1 MLIEYPDQSLHVP
14 FRETHLIPSLNMA
27 PLTSPAH
34 VPTPKRRKKAAADPS
49 ETTQSASKPI
59 ATPEPLPATQPSVP
73 FSTRAFRAVK
83 DAVLGTNTGGSSAK
97 GGESIGTLRKSLST
111 LELWKLARLQNG
123 STRGMGVSESAQKRK
138 RAREDDEG
146 REGGGTKKGAKVRE
160 TRQAREERKESLQK
174 DQDSG
179 KEEGGR
185 TSSKKGPKVN
195 GSGSTGKRRNYR
207 SKVSEN
213 ADGEESNSEDQM
225 QVATP
230 QSSKRITRMKK
241 GELPVAVER
250 SPQRSASQRTP
261 RKQHGKASN
270 GSVSSAKEV
279 ADVPRSEETELGF
292 KAIGA
297 LKLLQDGL
305 QENESSDAKSERN
318 LSETQM
324 SNISTPLK
332 KKGKPPKVVA
342 NGSTPK
348 EQPILQV
355 DDQSNDLESPV
366 PIEEA
371 IEILQNALEDAAPD
385 DLEWFKSNIL
395 SGLTGKRRLP
405 LINLESEYQKVHQLV
420 EQTVL
425 AGEGNSML
433 VIGSRGCAKSTL
445 VETVISDLSTVHGES
460 FHVVRLNGFIHT
472 DDKLALREIWRQLG
486 REMEVEDDATTG
498 RSNYADTLSSLLA
511 LLSHSTEEEPNIDNA
526 SIAKSVIFILDE
538 FDLFASHARQTL
550 LYNLFDVAQSRN
562 APIAVLGLT
571 TKVDVVESLEK
582 RVKSRFGQRY
592 VHLSLPRTFAAFTT
606 VCKAA
611 LAPPVHP
618 QIHDR
623 NINSQ
628 GSTAAVQTL
637 ATAWSTYVDSL
648 TIHPAFLTHLHSI
661 YATTKSVPSFFS
673 SCLYLISTLSP
684 SNVPTPQS
692 FLSSSTS
699 LQAPDSKLQLLPSLS
714 ELGLSLLIAAA
725 RLDIILSTD
734 LCNFEMAYEEYVT
747 LASRVKMQTSASG
760 QLAIGGGGGRIWGK
774 AVAKGE
780 WERLAALE
788 LVLPVTGGT
797 TVGKGRGEQGRM
809 WRVDVGLEEIGG
821 SVKLGAVLARW
832 CKEI

>member
-1 MLIEYPDQSLHVP
+1 
-14 FRETHLIPSLNMA
+14 MA
-27 PLTSPAH
+27 PLTSSSN
-34 VPTPKRRKKAAADPS
+34 VRTPKRRKTASADPS

-59 ATPEPLPATQPSVP
+59 AAPEPPPTTQPSIP

-83 DAVLGTNTGGSSAK
+83 DAVLGTSTSGNSANGGETTGG
-97 GGESIGTLRKSLST
+97 LRKSLST

-123 STRGMGVSESAQKRK
+123 STRGMGVSESAGKRK
-138 RAREDDEG
+138 REREDGEG
-146 REGGGTKKGAKVRE
+146 KEGGWSKKGAIVHE
-160 TRQAREERKESLQK
+160 IGQAREMGKEVLHK
-174 DQDSG
+174 DQDSE
-179 KEEGGR
+179 KEIRRR
-185 TSSKKGPKVN
+185 TPSKREPKISGT
-195 GSGSTGKRRNYR
+195 GSAGKRRNR
-207 SKVSEN
+207 SKVPAS
-213 ADGEESNSEDQM
+213 ADGEENNSEDQL

-230 QSSKRITRMKK
+230 QSSKRIARIKK

-250 SPQRSASQRTP
+250 SPQHSASIRTP
-261 RKQHGKASN
+261 RTQRGKVSID
-270 GSVSSAKEV
+270 SVLSRKEQ
-279 ADVPRSEETELGF
+279 ANVPHSEEAELGF

-305 QENESSDAKSERN
+305 QEKESPIAESERK
-318 LSETQM
+318 SDIQM
-324 SNISTPLK
+324 SNTSTPTK
-332 KKGKPPKVVA
+332 KIGRPSKTA
-342 NGSTPK
+342 QGSAPK
-348 EQPILQV
+348 ELPILQV
-355 DDQSNDLESPV
+355 DDPLNDLESPV

-371 IEILQNALEDAAPD
+371 LEKLQKALEDAAPD
-385 DLEWFKSNIL
+385 DLVWFKTNIL
-395 SGLTGKRRLP
+395 SGISGKRRLP
-405 LINLESEYQKVHQLV
+405 LVNLESEYQKVHQLV

-433 VIGSRGCAKSTL
+433 LIGSRGCAKSTL
-445 VETVISDLSTVHGES
+445 VETVISDLSTDHGES

-511 LLSHSTEEEPNIDNA
+511 LLSHSAEEKPSAENA

-538 FDLFASHARQTL
+538 FDLFASHPRQTL

-571 TKVDVVESLEK
+571 TKIDVVESLEK

-592 VHLSLPRTFAAFTT
+592 VHLSLPRTFAAFTM

-611 LAPPVHP
+611 LAPPLHFAL
-618 QIHDR
+618 QNHGR
-623 NINSQ
+623 NNNSH
-628 GSTAAVQTL
+628 GSAAAVQKL
-637 ATAWSTYVDSL
+637 VTAWSTYVDSL
-648 TIHPAFLTHLHSI
+648 VIHPAFLVHLRSI
-661 YATTKSVPSFFS
+661 YATTKNVPTFFS
-673 SCLYLISTLSP
+673 SCLYPISTLSP

-692 FLSSSTS
+692 FLSSATS
-699 LQAPDSKLQLLPSLS
+699 LRPPDSKLHLLPSIS

-725 RLDIILSTD
+725 RLDIILSTE
-734 LCNFEMAYEEYVT
+734 LCNFEMAYEEYVS

-760 QLAIGGGGGRIWGK
+760 QLAIGGGGGRLWGK

-780 WERLAALE
+780 WEKLVALE

-821 SVKLGAVLARW
+821 SVKMGAVLARW
-832 CKEI
+832 CREI

>member
-1 MLIEYPDQSLHVP
+1 M
-14 FRETHLIPSLNMA
+14 
-27 PLTSPAH
+27 
-34 VPTPKRRKKAAADPS
+34 
-49 ETTQSASKPI
+49 
-59 ATPEPLPATQPSVP
+59 
-73 FSTRAFRAVK
+73 K
-83 DAVLGTNTGGSSAK
+83 DAVLGTSTSASSANGEETI
-97 GGESIGTLRKSLST
+97 GGLRKSLST

-123 STRGMGVSESAQKRK
+123 STRGMGVSESAGKRK
-138 RAREDDEG
+138 REREDGEG
-146 REGGGTKKGAKVRE
+146 KEGGWSKKGAIVHE
-160 TRQAREERKESLQK
+160 VGQAGEMGKEILHK
-174 DQDSG
+174 DQDSE
-179 KEEGGR
+179 KEIRRR
-185 TSSKKGPKVN
+185 TPSKRGTKIN
-195 GSGSTGKRRNYR
+195 GTGSAGKRRYR
-207 SKVSEN
+207 SKVQDS
-213 ADGEESNSEDQM
+213 ADGEENNSEDQS

-230 QSSKRITRMKK
+230 QSSKRIARIKK
-241 GELPVAVER
+241 GELPVAAER
-250 SPQRSASQRTP
+250 SPQRSASDRTP
-261 RKQHGKASN
+261 RTQRGKASID
-270 GSVSSAKEV
+270 SVSSRKEE
-279 ADVPRSEETELGF
+279 ANVPHSEEAELGF

-305 QENESSDAKSERN
+305 QEKESPNAESERK
-318 LSETQM
+318 SDIQM
-324 SNISTPLK
+324 SNTSTTPK
-332 KKGKPPKVVA
+332 KIGRPSKSMA
-342 NGSTPK
+342 NGLAPK

-355 DDQSNDLESPV
+355 DDQMNDLESPV

-371 IEILQNALEDAAPD
+371 LETLQKALEDAVPD
-385 DLEWFKSNIL
+385 DLVWFKTNIL
-395 SGLTGKRRLP
+395 SGISGKRRLP
-405 LINLESEYQKVHQLV
+405 LVNLESEYQKVHQLV

-433 VIGSRGCAKSTL
+433 LIGSRGCAKSTL
-445 VETVISDLSTVHGES
+445 VETVISDLSTDHGES

-511 LLSHSTEEEPNIDNA
+511 LLSHSAEEKPSTENA

-538 FDLFASHARQTL
+538 FDLFASHPRQTL

-571 TKVDVVESLEK
+571 TKIDVVESLEK

-611 LAPPVHP
+611 LAPPLHFA
-618 QIHDR
+618 QQNHDR
-623 NINSQ
+623 NNNSH
-628 GSTAAVQTL
+628 GRSAALQRL

-648 TIHPAFLTHLHSI
+648 VIHPAFLIHLRSI
-661 YATTKSVPSFFS
+661 YATTKSVPTFFS
-673 SCLYLISTLSP
+673 SCLYPISTLSP
-684 SNVPTPQS
+684 SKVPTPQS
-692 FLSSSTS
+692 FLSPATS
-699 LQAPDSKLQLLPSLS
+699 LRPPDSKLHLLPSLS

-734 LCNFEMAYEEYVT
+734 LCNFEMAYEEYVS

-780 WERLAALE
+780 WEKLVALE

-821 SVKLGAVLARW
+821 SVKMGAVLARW
-832 CKEI
+832 CREI

>member
-1 MLIEYPDQSLHVP
+1 
-14 FRETHLIPSLNMA
+14 MA
-27 PLTSPAH
+27 PLTSPSH
-34 VPTPKRRKKAAADPS
+34 VRTPKRRKTASADPS
-49 ETTQSASKPI
+49 ETTPSASTPI
-59 ATPEPLPATQPSVP
+59 ATRELLPATQPSVP
-73 FSTRAFRAVK
+73 FPTRAFRAVK
-83 DAVLGTNTGGSSAK
+83 DAVLGTSTSGNGAS
-97 GGESIGTLRKSLST
+97 GGETTGALQKSLSA
-111 LELWKLARLQNG
+111 LERWKLARLQNG
-123 STRGMGVSESAQKRK
+123 STRGMGVSESAGKRK
-138 RAREDDEG
+138 RERDDDEDK
-146 REGGGTKKGAKVRE
+146 EGGGSKKRVLVREVGQVGEIGKEALRKDQESEMEVGGRTPNKRGAKV
-160 TRQAREERKESLQK
+160 
-174 DQDSG
+174 
-179 KEEGGR
+179 
-185 TSSKKGPKVN
+185 N
-195 GSGSTGKRRNYR
+195 GTGSTGKRRSHR
-207 SKVSEN
+207 SNVPES
-213 ADGEESNSEDQM
+213 ADGEENNSEDQL

-230 QSSKRITRMKK
+230 QSSKRVARTKK
-241 GELPVAVER
+241 AELPVAAKS
-250 SPQRSASQRTP
+250 SPQRSTSDRTP
-261 RKQHGKASN
+261 RKQRGKVSNVSASS
-270 GSVSSAKEV
+270 GKEEV
-279 ADVPRSEETELGF
+279 DVPYSEETELGF

-305 QENESSDAKSERN
+305 QEKESSNAESERH

-324 SNISTPLK
+324 SNINTPLK
-332 KKGKPPKVVA
+332 KIGKPPKFVV

-348 EQPILQV
+348 EQPLIQV
-355 DDQSNDLESPV
+355 DDQLNELEIAV

-371 IEILQNALEDAAPD
+371 IETLQKALEDAAPD
-385 DLEWFKSNIL
+385 ELIWFKTNIL

-405 LINLESEYQKVHQLV
+405 LVNLEPEYQKVHQLV

-433 VIGSRGCAKSTL
+433 LIGSRGCAKSTL
-445 VETVISDLSTVHGES
+445 VETVISDLSTDHGEN

-486 REMEVEDDATTG
+486 REMEVEDDAATG
-498 RSNYADTLSSLLA
+498 RSSYADTLSSLLA
-511 LLSHSTEEEPNIDNA
+511 LLSHSAEESNTENA

-538 FDLFASHARQTL
+538 FDLFASHPRQTL

-571 TKVDVVESLEK
+571 TKIDVVESLEK

-592 VHLSLPRTFAAFTT
+592 VHLSLPRTFAAFAT

-611 LAPPVHP
+611 LTPPLSFAL
-618 QIHDR
+618 QIRDR
-623 NINSQ
+623 NINSH
-628 GSTAAVQTL
+628 GSTAAVQKV

-648 TIHPAFLTHLHSI
+648 VIHPAFSTHLRGI
-661 YATTKSVPSFFS
+661 YATTKSVPTFSS

-699 LQAPDSKLQLLPSLS
+699 LRPPDSKLHLLPSLS
-714 ELGLSLLIAAA
+714 ELALSLLIAAA

-734 LCNFEMAYEEYVT
+734 LCNFEMVYEEYVA

-760 QLAIGGGGGRIWGK
+760 QLAVGGGGGRIWGK

-780 WERLAALE
+780 WERLVALE

-797 TVGKGRGEQGRM
+797 TVRNGRGEQGRM

-821 SVKLGAVLARW
+821 SVKMGAVMTRW
-832 CKEI
+832 CREI